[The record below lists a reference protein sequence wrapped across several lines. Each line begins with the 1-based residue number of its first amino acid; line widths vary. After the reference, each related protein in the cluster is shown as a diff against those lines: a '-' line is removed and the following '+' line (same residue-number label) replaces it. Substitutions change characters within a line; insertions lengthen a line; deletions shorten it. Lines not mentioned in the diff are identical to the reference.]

1 MEQQTQVRDS
11 ATHRASSGV
20 RSGHQT
26 RKPQSS
32 ATDRSKKSSSGHA
45 AYQTEAV
52 RFALARLRDVPT
64 CPSCGEEL
72 PGDFPFC
79 PFCGAPLTVR
89 PAAAVLEE
97 RKVVTVLF
105 CDLVGFTA
113 ASDSADP
120 EDVRAR
126 IRPYHAR
133 LRQEIER
140 YGGTVEKFIGDAVM
154 AVFGAPIS
162 HEDDAERAIRVGLRL
177 LEAIGELNG
186 GDPSLALQV
195 RIGIDTGEAVVV
207 LDARPEQGEGFV
219 TGDVVNT
226 ASRLQGAAPVGGI
239 AVSESTH
246 RQTERVFDYETLPS
260 VQVKGKTQPLALYRP
275 LAARARFGSDVT
287 RTHANPLVGRELEKA
302 LLVGTFERSAQQRSC
317 QLVTIVGEP
326 GVGKSRLAAELFQH
340 LDERPDLITWRQ
352 GRCLP
357 YGEGIAFWA
366 LGEIVKAECGILES
380 DSPAEAVAK
389 LERALPTGEQDAV
402 WLKARLSALVGV
414 PSEAASQEESFTAWR
429 RFLEGLNPQGPTVLV
444 FEDLHWADDA
454 LLSFLEHLAD
464 WSDGVPLL
472 IVCTARP
479 ELHEQH
485 PTWAAGLRNATTIN
499 LAPLTDEE
507 TARLLASLLER
518 AVLPADTQRALL
530 ERAGGNP
537 LYAEEFVRLIT
548 DRDLPPGGLEDVR
561 VPDSVQSLIAARLDT
576 LSSDRKSLLQDASVM
591 GKLFWAGALAD
602 VGDRDP
608 REVELALHE
617 LARKELVRPART
629 STMAGEAE
637 YGFWHLLVRDVC
649 YAQIPRAGRAA
660 RHRAAASW
668 LEDKA
673 GERAE
678 DLADVLAYHYLSAL
692 ELGGTAAPADRAD
705 ELKEC
710 AIRYL
715 AMAGERAL
723 ALDVTQAEGSLA
735 KALALAPAG
744 HPERAPLLD
753 RWAQA
758 TQQQNRLQET
768 RDALEEALAI
778 YREQDLTVAA
788 GRVLTRLSVVAGR
801 LGDGHAEREFLDESL
816 ALLLAQPPGPEL
828 VAAFV
833 GQAGT
838 DYVVGRPL
846 RAIEAAD
853 QALAL
858 AAQLG
863 LAEQPAALGFRGG
876 ARCSLGAR
884 EGLEDMRSALA
895 LAVDQGQ
902 GRTAATL
909 HNNLADA
916 TWQFEGPEEAL
927 AVCREG
933 IDFCERRGI
942 AEYALMI
949 AGISTTLL
957 AELGRPEQALAEAAP
972 VAQALEAAG
981 HIGSTEPRST
991 LLRLRAERGEH
1002 EGVGGVDDLV
1012 ALARDSGDPQMYA
1025 LAFSSAAR
1033 LRLAQGHRRQAKELL
1048 VELDQQPETH
1058 TEAYYAEALP
1068 AVVRTALSLGEPELA
1083 ARLVSDVQPVT
1094 PLFEHALVAS
1104 RAALA
1109 ETAGDHP
1116 EAAALYAEAADR
1128 WHEFGHV
1135 PERAYAL
1142 LGQGRCLTEIRAP
1155 EAVQP
1160 LLEAGELF
1168 ATMGYQPALA
1178 ETEALVNG
1186 PDTIVHG

>member
-1 MEQQTQVRDS
+1 M
-11 ATHRASSGV
+11 
-20 RSGHQT
+20 
-26 RKPQSS
+26 
-32 ATDRSKKSSSGHA
+32 
-45 AYQTEAV
+45 
-52 RFALARLRDVPT
+52 PT
-64 CPSCGEEL
+64 CRSCGNEL

-79 PFCGAPLTVR
+79 PFCGAPLAER
-89 PAAAVLEE
+89 PAVSAQEE

-113 ASDSADP
+113 ASDAADP

-177 LEAIGELNG
+177 LEAIEELNG
-186 GDPSLALQV
+186 DDPALALQV
-195 RIGIDTGEAVVV
+195 RIGINTGEAVVV
-207 LDARPEQGEGFV
+207 LDARPERGEGFV

-239 AVSESTH
+239 AVSESTF
-246 RQTERVFDYETLPS
+246 RQTERVFDYERLPP
-260 VQVKGKTQPLALYRP
+260 VQVKGKAEPLALYRP

-287 RTHANPLVGRELEKA
+287 RTHATPLVGRELEKA

-317 QLVTIVGEP
+317 QMVTIVGEP
-326 GVGKSRLAAELFQH
+326 GVGKSRLVAELFQH
-340 LDERPDLITWRQ
+340 LDERPDLVTWRQ

-366 LGEIVKAECGILES
+366 LGEIVKAESGILES
-380 DSPAEAVAK
+380 DSPAEAAAK
-389 LERALPTGEQDAV
+389 LERALPAGEQDAV

-429 RFLEGLNPQGPTVLV
+429 RFLEALNPQGPTVLV

-454 LLSFLEHLAD
+454 LLTFLEHLAD

-537 LYAEEFVRLIT
+537 LYAEEFVRLLT
-548 DRDLPPGGLEDVR
+548 DREVGSRGLEEVAL
-561 VPDSVQSLIAARLDT
+561 PDSVQALIAARLDT
-576 LSSDRKSLLQDASVM
+576 LSVDRKSLLQDASVM
-591 GKLFWAGALAD
+591 GKLFWAGAVAD
-602 VGDRDP
+602 MGGRDA

-629 STMAGEAE
+629 SSMAGEAE

-649 YAQIPRAGRAA
+649 YAQIPRAARAA

-668 LEDKA
+668 LEQKA
-673 GERAE
+673 GDRAE

-692 ELGGTAAPADRAD
+692 ELGAGLADAD
-705 ELKEC
+705 QTRELEAS

-715 AMAGERAL
+715 ALAGERAIG
-723 ALDVTQAEGSLA
+723 LDVGRAEASLA
-735 KALALAPAG
+735 KALELTPDG
-744 HPERAPLLD
+744 HPERAPLLE

-758 TQQQNRLQET
+758 TRQQNRLQET
-768 RDALEEALAI
+768 RDALEEALVL
-778 YREQDLTVAA
+778 YRDQDEQVAA
-788 GRVLTRLSVVAGR
+788 GRVLTVLSGVAGR
-801 LGDGHAEREFLDESL
+801 MSDPRADKGWSIDEAVVVL
-816 ALLLAQPPGPEL
+816 EAQPPGPEL
-828 VAAFV
+828 VAAYSAR
-833 GQAGT
+833 AGSHFIS
-838 DYVVGRPL
+838 GEHPK
-846 RAIEAAD
+846 AIAAAE

-863 LAEQPAALGFRGG
+863 LAEHAAALGYRGG
-876 ARCSLGAR
+876 ARCSMGDR
-884 EGLEDMRSALA
+884 EGLEDMRRALA
-895 LAVDQGQ
+895 LALEAGQ
-902 GRTAATL
+902 GRTAGLL
-909 HNNLADA
+909 HNNLVEV
-916 TWQFEGPEEAL
+916 TWQFEGPGVAL
-927 AVCREG
+927 AACEEG

-942 AEYALMI
+942 AEFVLII
-949 AGISTTLL
+949 AGSSANML
-957 AELGRPEQALAEAAP
+957 AELGRPEEALAKAGPVAEQLEAAGSIYFSEARGVQLSLHAERRQHEDVAGVMEFVAAVRESDPQWGVLALSAGARALLAQGHRTQAKSLLVQLTHLPEAHVEPYYATALPALVRAALSLEEPELAVRLADGVAAVTPIFEHAICAARAALAEAAGNHN
-972 VAQALEAAG
+972 QAL
-981 HIGSTEPRST
+981 
-991 LLRLRAERGEH
+991 
-1002 EGVGGVDDLV
+1002 
-1012 ALARDSGDPQMYA
+1012 
-1025 LAFSSAAR
+1025 
-1033 LRLAQGHRRQAKELL
+1033 
-1048 VELDQQPETH
+1048 
-1058 TEAYYAEALP
+1058 
-1068 AVVRTALSLGEPELA
+1068 
-1083 ARLVSDVQPVT
+1083 
-1094 PLFEHALVAS
+1094 
-1104 RAALA
+1104 
-1109 ETAGDHP
+1109 
-1116 EAAALYAEAADR
+1116 ALYVDATER
-1128 WHEFGHV
+1128 WRLFGIV

-1142 LGQGRCLTEIRAP
+1142 LGQGRCLTAIGGP
-1155 EAVQP
+1155 EPEKP
-1160 LLEAGELF
+1160 LLEARELF
-1168 ATMGYQPALA
+1168 ASMGYQPALA
-1178 ETEALVNG
+1178 ETEALING
-1186 PDTIVHG
+1186 TDTTVYG